1 MTKTAADR
9 EHWARVARD
18 WTAWARK
25 PGHDAFWAYRDAL
38 VAWLGAG
45 TGEALDLGC
54 GEGRVSRELKA
65 LGYRVTAAD
74 TVAELV
80 AIAAE
85 ADSAH
90 DYATAD
96 GAALPF
102 DDGLFD
108 LVVAYNVLMDV
119 EDVPGVLREVRRV
132 LKPGG
137 ALMVSLV
144 HPFRDR
150 GNFTG
155 PEPDAPFVLR
165 GSYYGRERFEGSEER
180 DGLRMDF
187 AGWSQPLENYAAA
200 LEAAGLAITAIREPQ
215 PDHPEDDD
223 RLKQWAR
230 VPLFLWLKARPLA
243 A

>member
-1 MTKTAADR
+1 MTRPLKDR

-38 VAWLGAG
+38 VDYIGQG
-45 TGEALDLGC
+45 SGEALDIGC
-54 GEGRVSRELKA
+54 GEGRLSRELKA

-74 TVAELV
+74 TVSELV
-80 AIAAE
+80 DIAAE

-96 GAALPF
+96 AAALPF
-102 DDGLFD
+102 DDGRFD

-119 EDVPGVLREVRRV
+119 EDVPGSLREIRRV
-132 LKPGG
+132 LRPGG
-137 ALMVSLV
+137 TLMVSLV

-150 GNFTG
+150 GRFAG
-155 PEPDAPFVLR
+155 PAPEAPFILE
-165 GSYYGRERFEGSEER
+165 GTYYGRERFEGSEER

-187 AGWSQPLENYAAA
+187 AGWSQPLEDYAAA
-200 LEAAGLAITAIREPQ
+200 LEVAGLAITSIREPK
-215 PDHPEDDD
+215 PDHPEQQD

-230 VPLFLWLKARPLA
+230 VPLFLWLKTRPLG
-243 A
+243 